1 MPGWGQWHLSGQFR
15 YGSAQKTQAFKAG
28 FGAPSTTII
37 TPAGGTTLVVA
48 KSNNEKIRDDHWL
61 VDFAVGRDFGL
72 GNSNAQWK
80 IGLRVADLRA
90 RLTASGTVATTGAAL
105 GPFNTQQ
112 NATFVG
118 AGPRLGVEGSTPLSA
133 GWSLDWLGGVA
144 VLVGERHTS
153 QTTFPT
159 PIGGGVFAPIISG
172 AAIEDTAAI
181 FNVDGQAGLSYWF
194 SPNMK
199 ITASYRVD
207 AYFSALKT
215 LKPGT
220 SSIFKDVDQIYN
232 GPMLRLT
239 PTW

>member
-1 MPGWGQWHLSGQFR
+1 
-15 YGSAQKTQAFKAG
+15 
-28 FGAPSTTII
+28 
-37 TPAGGTTLVVA
+37 
-48 KSNNEKIRDDHWL
+48 
-61 VDFAVGRDFGL
+61 
-72 GNSNAQWK
+72 
-80 IGLRVADLRA
+80 
-90 RLTASGTVATTGAAL
+90 
-105 GPFNTQQ
+105 
-112 NATFVG
+112 
-118 AGPRLGVEGSTPLSA
+118 
-133 GWSLDWLGGVA
+133 VA

-153 QTTFPT
+153 QTTIPT
-159 PIGGGVFAPIISG
+159 PIGGGVFGPIISG

-194 SPNMK
+194 S

-239 PTW
+239 STW